1 MSVKVKTFLKKPKK
15 QNNRVEESQN
25 LKNLEQSVR
34 AIANKMQEVSPTDL
48 RNMIHV
54 AGEWLEK
61 ALEDWRN
68 EIEELHKIELG
79 KTGSEDVKGVHYT
92 SMDVVVSILEN
103 TRKGEK
109 KINERNSLRLYDS
122 SHLNDPD
129 EGNYVIR
136 DLAKEYNWLEEE
148 AFHAYIASF
157 IRPETEKDM
166 SDNLMFWRTYGK
178 EGMGCSLSL
187 NIPQNQLKKVL
198 YGPENVER
206 FVKLL
211 KPILKSI
218 NDLVKIQ
225 KEPVC
230 SYIRENFKEKI
241 LESLGKF
248 RYLYKSTA
256 HDYENECRFVIVR
269 SEVPDRSVCFEF
281 HDRNKSPLPKR
292 HYCIHE
298 KLAAHKLLSTDSS
311 ITLGP
316 CVTYPDSARY
326 YLETLKRKA
335 GLDGL
340 EIRTSK
346 ISYRKS

>member
-1 MSVKVKTFLKKPKK
+1 MGKS
-15 QNNRVEESQN
+15 EN
-25 LKNLEQSVR
+25 LRNLEQSVR
-34 AIANKMQEVSPTDL
+34 AIASNVQEVNPTDL
-48 RNMIHV
+48 RNMIRV

-61 ALEDWRN
+61 ALEDWHA
-68 EIEELHKIELG
+68 EIEKLHKIEPS
-79 KTGSEDVKGVHYT
+79 KTRSKNLKGVHYT
-92 SMDVVVSILEN
+92 SMDVIVSILEN
-103 TRKGEK
+103 TRKGDQ

-122 SHLNDPD
+122 AHLNDPD

-136 DLAKEYNWLEEE
+136 NLAKKYNWLEEE
-148 AFHAYIASF
+148 TFHAYIASF
-157 IRPETEKDM
+157 IKPETEKDM

-187 NIPQNQLKKVL
+187 NIPRERLKKVL
-198 YGPENVER
+198 YGPKNVEK
-206 FVKLL
+206 FMKLL
-211 KPILKSI
+211 EPILMSI

-225 KEPVC
+225 EEPVC

-241 LESLGKF
+241 LKFLGEF

-256 HDYENECRFVIVR
+256 HDYENECRFVLAQ
-269 SEVPDRSVCFEF
+269 SDVPDKGVYFEF
-281 HDRNKSPLPKR
+281 HDRDKSPLPKR
-292 HYCIHE
+292 HYCIH
-298 KLAAHKLLSTDSS
+298 KDLAASKLLSTDSS

-316 CVTYPDSARY
+316 CVTYPDSVRY
-326 YLETLKRKA
+326 YLETLKGKA